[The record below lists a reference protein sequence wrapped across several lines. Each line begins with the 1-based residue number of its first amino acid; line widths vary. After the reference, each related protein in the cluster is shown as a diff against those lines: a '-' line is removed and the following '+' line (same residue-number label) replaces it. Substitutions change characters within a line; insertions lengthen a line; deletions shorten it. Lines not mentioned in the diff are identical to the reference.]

1 MMTRVRY
8 VLAAA
13 VLLAAVMMVTGCGG
27 SDDAGSSGANADET
41 EYQIAKVEKAGSVRD
56 IDWESV
62 EKIPID
68 RVMWAPDAGIRANLF
83 KCGNKTVH
91 RHYISWK
98 RVNTAQPNFH
108 VTEAF
113 GTMSF
118 EQ

>member
-1 MMTRVRY
+1 MMKGRMRY
-8 VLAAA
+8 GLAAA
-13 VLLAAVMMVTGCGG
+13 VLLAAVMTTGCGG
-27 SDDAGSSGANADET
+27 IDDAGSSNANAVGA
-41 EYQIAKVEKAGSVRD
+41 EYQIAKVEKAESVRD
-56 IDWESV
+56 VDWESV
-62 EKIPID
+62 ETIPID

>member
-13 VLLAAVMMVTGCGG
+13 VLLAAVIFAAGCGR
-27 SDDAGSSGANADET
+27 SDDMTGSNANADGA
-41 EYQIAKVEKAGSVRD
+41 EYRIAKVEKAESVRD
-56 IDWESV
+56 IDWESI
-62 EKIPID
+62 ETIPID
-68 RVMWAPDAGIRANLF
+68 QVMWTPDAGIRANLF

>member
-1 MMTRVRY
+1 MMKGRMRY
-8 VLAAA
+8 GLAAA
-13 VLLAAVMMVTGCGG
+13 VLLAAVMTTGCGG
-27 SDDAGSSGANADET
+27 
-41 EYQIAKVEKAGSVRD
+41 
-56 IDWESV
+56 ID
-62 EKIPID
+62 
-68 RVMWAPDAGIRANLF
+68 DAGIRANLF

>member
-1 MMTRVRY
+1 MIMKGRMSRAVS
-8 VLAAA
+8 AA
-13 VLLAAVMMVTGCGG
+13 VLMAFIHECCPDL
-27 SDDAGSSGANADET
+27 SFSSA
-41 EYQIAKVEKAGSVRD
+41 
-56 IDWESV
+56 
-62 EKIPID
+62 
-68 RVMWAPDAGIRANLF
+68 IRANLF